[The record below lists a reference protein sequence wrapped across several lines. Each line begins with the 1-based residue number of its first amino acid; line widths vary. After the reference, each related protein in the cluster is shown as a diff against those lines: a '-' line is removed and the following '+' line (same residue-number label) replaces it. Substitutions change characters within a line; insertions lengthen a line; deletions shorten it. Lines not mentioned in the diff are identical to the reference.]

1 MDIKVSFEI
10 KLGPK
15 ENNLLKRILD
25 PNFEL
30 KEILPEKAVTK
41 ITNNFNAAIRRGEIS
56 VNNIGGQILITVED
70 KKTLN
75 NPRRCHNS
83 NQSCLK
89 ERIRAVTSK
98 QHFIRQ
104 VRKRRSSSIKQN
116 VRWLFDCDLYK
127 LIRGILNRKSSKNL
141 KLQKIITRVLKAKYK
156 V

>member
-1 MDIKVSFEI
+1 MSLREALRLKMDIKVSFEI

-41 ITNNFNAAIRRGEIS
+41 ITNDFNIAIRRGEIS

-75 NPRRCHNS
+75 NPRRCDNNNEYH
-83 NQSCLK
+83 LK
-89 ERIRAVTSK
+89 KKTRAFPSK
-98 QHFIRQ
+98 QHSIRQ
-104 VRKRRSSSIKQN
+104 TRKRRSSSIE
-116 VRWLFDCDLYK
+116 
-127 LIRGILNRKSSKNL
+127 
-141 KLQKIITRVLKAKYK
+141 
-156 V
+156 